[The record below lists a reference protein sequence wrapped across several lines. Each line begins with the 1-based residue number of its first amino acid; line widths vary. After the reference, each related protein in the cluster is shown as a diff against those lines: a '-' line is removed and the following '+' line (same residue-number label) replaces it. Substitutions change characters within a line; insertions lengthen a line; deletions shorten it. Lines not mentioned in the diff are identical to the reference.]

1 MVNAIE
7 AIRTNQHG
15 APGMINSIGTGGM
28 SDEKLLALL
37 NANLVAITALNQKIP
52 NMGVKIGD
60 KQIDDISTRTNEL
73 NSFKA

>member
-7 AIRTNQHG
+7 AIRTNQQG
-15 APGMINSIGTGGM
+15 ASGMINSIASGGM
-28 SDEKLLALL
+28 SDERIIALL

-60 KQIDDISTRTNEL
+60 KQIDDISTRSNEL